1 MFWQRFTE
9 LCTAQ
14 NKFPNN
20 VASELGFSS
29 AASTHWKQ
37 GSIPRAT
44 ALKKIADYF
53 GVTVE
58 YLKGETDIK
67 NPAAKNDNEVE
78 KEVLRLFRE
87 LPEGNRNEAI
97 NYLRFLA
104 SNNTEKSNHI
114 S

>member
-67 NPAAKNDNEVE
+67 NPAADDGSGME
-78 KEVLRLFRE
+78 KELLRLFGMVSDERKGEVMNYIKFLVSQGEDKKE
-87 LPEGNRNEAI
+87 L
-97 NYLRFLA
+97 
-104 SNNTEKSNHI
+104 
-114 S
+114 

>member
-1 MFWQRFTE
+1 MFWSTYVE
-9 LCTAQ
+9 LCNSVDKAP
-14 NKFPNN
+14 NK
-20 VASELGFSS
+20 VAAELGITSGT
-29 AASTHWKQ
+29 ATKWKNGAVPQ
-37 GSIPRAT
+37 DRTI
-44 ALKKIADYF
+44 KKIADYF

-104 SNNTEKSNHI
+104 SNNTEKK
-114 S
+114 

>member
-1 MFWQRFTE
+1 MFWKRFTE
-9 LCTAQ
+9 LCTSQ

-20 VASELGFSS
+20 VASELGFSN
-29 AASTHWKQ
+29 AAPTHWKQ
-37 GSIPRAT
+37 GSIPRAA

-67 NPAAKNDNEVE
+67 NPANNDDNGME
-78 KEVLRLFRE
+78 KAVIRLFSRIPAE
-87 LPEGNRNEAI
+87 SRKDAM

-104 SNNTEKSNHI
+104 EQKTEE
-114 S
+114 